1 MKSEA
6 SYVQYR
12 ADQPMSI
19 CFGGDKIPL
28 LQMEHLRQLDYPIGR
43 GISYENTVDAFLM
56 QLAVSD
62 GLRTLHTRRDMAV
75 LLNEQGVLECEDGKW
90 YLIFTPNCSEQR
102 TLAPDAP
109 LYPVLQ
115 RLYEKLELGE
125 VSRVRV
131 PERST
136 KTLISGVAPFSILDE
151 YCKSQPGGY
160 LAVAQRIVLMGTS
173 ELFRHVPVCRYRAL
187 STVDRDEIENYHT
200 IKGLLDEY
208 IYHYDHRAE
217 GEYPKPIS
225 VAVFGPP
232 GSGKSFGVRQIALS
246 RGRYAISSLNLS
258 QYSSVS
264 ELFTAMHQALQCP
277 PEKIPLVFFDEFDS
291 ELGGISRGWLRYF
304 LAPMQDGEYTMD
316 GCQYPVQ
323 GAVFV
328 FAGGTASSFQ
338 SFLPGEDAEAIAA
351 FKAVKGP
358 DFVSRLKGILNIKG
372 PNMNEVTDRK
382 HIIRRAM
389 LLRDLVLKSV
399 PGICHDGMAEISRGL
414 LSSLLRV
421 SEYRHGSR
429 SIEFILGMSRLAGA
443 NRYTPS
449 CLPLAAQLD
458 IHLDVKDFMRK
469 LSFEQV
475 MGDMVEQYAWTA
487 HEKYREQHLA
497 EAKRLGAGPE
507 ELEEIY
513 LEPEMADWAQ
523 LDEFFKEGH
532 RSQIRYLGEQLQSF
546 DFDVGLRPVLEGA
559 SDTITELYGP
569 VLEELSELEHE
580 RWLKDKLAD
589 GWRCGKKD
597 HQLKISPDMVPYS
610 ELEESTREFI
620 RASVRNVPDYLKEIG
635 YELYRKS
642 YR

>member
-1 MKSEA
+1 MKPESCYQE
-6 SYVQYR
+6 YR
-12 ADQPMSI
+12 ADQPLSV
-19 CFGGDKIPL
+19 CFGGDRIPL
-28 LQMEHLRQLDYPIGR
+28 LQMEHLRQLDYPINR

-62 GLRTLHTRRDMAV
+62 GLRVLRAHKSMAV
-75 LLNEQGVLECEDGKW
+75 LLNEQGVLECENGQW
-90 YLIFTPNCSEQR
+90 NLIFTPNRSEQR
-102 TLAPDAP
+102 TLAEDTP
-109 LYPVLQ
+109 LYPVLEQ
-115 RLYEKLELGE
+115 LYAKLERGE

-160 LAVAQRIVLMGTS
+160 LAVAQRIVLRGTD
-173 ELFRHVPVCRYRAL
+173 ELFRHVPICRYRAL

-208 IYHYDHRAE
+208 IYNYDHRSE

-246 RGRYAISSLNLS
+246 RGRFAITSLNLS
-258 QYSSVS
+258 QYSTVA
-264 ELFTAMHQALQCP
+264 ELFAAMHQALQCSSD
-277 PEKIPLVFFDEFDS
+277 KIPLVFFDEFDS
-291 ELGGISRGWLRYF
+291 ELNGVNRGWLKYF

-316 GCQYPVQ
+316 GCQYPVR

-328 FAGGTASSFQ
+328 FAGGTASSFRG
-338 SFLPGEDAEAIAA
+338 FLPGNDPEKTQE

-372 PNMNEVTDRK
+372 PNMNTVTDRK

-389 LLRDLVLKSV
+389 LLRDVVMKSV
-399 PGICHDGMAEISRGL
+399 PGICHDGTAEISRGL

-443 NRYTPS
+443 SRYTPS

-458 IHLDVKDFMRK
+458 IHLDVQDFMRK

-497 EAKRLGAGPE
+497 EAHRQGATQE
-507 ELEEIY
+507 QIRELY
-513 LEPEMADWAQ
+513 REPEMADWAE

-532 RSQIRYLGEQLQSF
+532 RSMIRYLGEQLQSF

-559 SDTITELYGP
+559 SDTIMELYGP

-589 GWRCGKKD
+589 GWRYGKKD
-597 HQLKISPDMVPYS
+597 SQLKISPEMVPYDQ
-610 ELEESTREFI
+610 LEEATREFI
-620 RASVRNVPDYLKEIG
+620 RASVRNIPGYLREIG

-642 YR
+642 FK

>member
-1 MKSEA
+1 
-6 SYVQYR
+6 
-12 ADQPMSI
+12 
-19 CFGGDKIPL
+19 
-28 LQMEHLRQLDYPIGR
+28 
-43 GISYENTVDAFLM
+43 
-56 QLAVSD
+56 
-62 GLRTLHTRRDMAV
+62 
-75 LLNEQGVLECEDGKW
+75 
-90 YLIFTPNCSEQR
+90 
-102 TLAPDAP
+102 
-109 LYPVLQ
+109 
-115 RLYEKLELGE
+115 
-125 VSRVRV
+125 
-131 PERST
+131 
-136 KTLISGVAPFSILDE
+136 
-151 YCKSQPGGY
+151 
-160 LAVAQRIVLMGTS
+160 
-173 ELFRHVPVCRYRAL
+173 
-187 STVDRDEIENYHT
+187 
-200 IKGLLDEY
+200 
-208 IYHYDHRAE
+208 
-217 GEYPKPIS
+217 
-225 VAVFGPP
+225 
-232 GSGKSFGVRQIALS
+232 
-246 RGRYAISSLNLS
+246 
-258 QYSSVS
+258 
-264 ELFTAMHQALQCP
+264 MHQALQCP